1 MRTRFYDEAIPFKML
16 LEAVHQLMLTLKRVH
31 TRVDVSTVVNED
43 EQGIVAEF
51 LPAFLPLLG

>member
-16 LEAVHQLMLTLKRVH
+16 LESVHQLMLTFKRVH
-31 TRVDVSTVVNED
+31 TRVDVSTVVNKD
-43 EQGIVAEF
+43 DQRIGAEL